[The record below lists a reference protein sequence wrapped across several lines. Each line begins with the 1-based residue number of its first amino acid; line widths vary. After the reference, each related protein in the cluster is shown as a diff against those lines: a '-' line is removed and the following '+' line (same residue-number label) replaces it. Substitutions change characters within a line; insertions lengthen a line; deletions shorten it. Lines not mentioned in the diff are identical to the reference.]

1 MARRE
6 DTGVE
11 RNKSCGFLKTVVE
24 TEEIIQ
30 ALKSSNLWAESP
42 CGHEFQ
48 LSKAILFDGTKPFP
62 KEAIDSQNV
71 LKNILKDREDDL
83 VKQKKLATSKAQK
96 TTKAVNIGKSLEKIS
111 PTLKNFKWELPDC
124 RFLGDPFDM
133 ITLNGLSK
141 NKINSISFIEI
152 KSGAARMTSH
162 QKSIKDAIEDKKVFY
177 QEFK

>member
-1 MARRE
+1 M
-6 DTGVE
+6 
-11 RNKSCGFLKTVVE
+11 E

-62 KEAIDSQNV
+62 KEAIESQNV
-71 LKNILKDREDDL
+71 LKDALKDREADL

-96 TTKAVNIGKSLEKIS
+96 TAKAVNIGKSLEKIV
-111 PTLKNFKWELPDC
+111 PTLKNFRWQLPDC
-124 RFLGDPFDM
+124 RFLGDPFDL
-133 ITLNGLSK
+133 ITFNGFSK
-141 NKINSISFIEI
+141 NNINSISFIEV
-152 KSGAARMTSH
+152 KSGGAKLNAH
-162 QKSIKDAIEDKKVFY
+162 QKSVKDAIEDKKVSY